1 MATGTFHN
9 ITLSVKASFE
19 PVHITL
25 ATVIKSTPD
34 GNYLLLADAIGTI
47 EVGVIEVRRSFL
59 LVAVA

>member
-1 MATGTFHN
+1 MATGTLYN
-9 ITLSVKASFE
+9 ITLFAKASFE

-47 EVGVIEVRRSFL
+47 KVGVIEV
-59 LVAVA
+59 